1 MSLIPCSTNCI
12 YQNDGICRLD
22 RITSSASTGT
32 SKSSGS
38 GRCPYFVE
46 TSGQRGL
53 RGVIDCPRGDDVNS
67 LGNYQL

>member
-22 RITSSASTGT
+22 RITSSAALGT
-32 SKSSGS
+32 PKSSGA
-38 GRCPYFVE
+38 GKCPYFVE
-46 TSGQRGL
+46 TSGQGSFK
-53 RGVIDCPRGDDVNS
+53 GVIDCPRSNDINS